1 MYRQILKIYNSTCL
15 GVHNLICFIVTFS
28 LWRLFHG
35 DFSIINFFTI
45 YKIYLLWV
53 LQIYIVFLFNIP
65 IFFMNQVSIN
75 LQVLIKFL
83 VAETFYSMPNYCKP
97 ILIRSNFI
105 SRLPVTADKLVRGD

>member
-1 MYRQILKIYNSTCL
+1 M
-15 GVHNLICFIVTFS
+15 
-28 LWRLFHG
+28 
-35 DFSIINFFTI
+35 NFFTI

-53 LQIYIVFLFNIP
+53 LRIYIVFLFNIP
-65 IFFMNQVSIN
+65 IFFFNMNQVSIN

-97 ILIRSNFI
+97 ILIRGNFI